1 MWILPSRKEKLQR
14 GYNRAPLHPVYP
26 FSVCFALFT
35 ICFWL
40 AVHTCLPGWF
50 HLLAGLT
57 VIVEASVPFLGCG
70 RGGARNSWACSRGV
84 SKVPGRKI

>member
-57 VIVEASVPFLGCG
+57 VVSLAVTL
-70 RGGARNSWACSRGV
+70 ACRVHAVRCTWNLHPAV
-84 SKVPGRKI
+84 SGK